1 MTISAEYIHIHI
13 ELNAGTSL
21 ELEAWP
27 HQGSLGNVYFRKTGR
42 YGASSVATK
51 MHDETWEAFNERL
64 EQGWELTPL
73 IRELIASLEKALTE
87 SNAPSITE

>member
-1 MTISAEYIHIHI
+1 MIINEEYIHIHV
-13 ELNAGTSL
+13 ELNAGTAI
-21 ELEAWP
+21 ELEAFP
-27 HQGSLGNVYFRKTGR
+27 HAGSLGNVYFRKTGR